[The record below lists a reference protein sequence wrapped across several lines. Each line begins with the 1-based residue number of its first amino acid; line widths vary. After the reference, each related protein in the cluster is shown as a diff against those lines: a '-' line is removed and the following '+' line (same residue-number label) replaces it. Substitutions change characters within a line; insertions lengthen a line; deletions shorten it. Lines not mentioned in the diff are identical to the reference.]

1 MTMKIERRSL
11 SLRWLK
17 NDLRNEALK
26 EKDEELEKKL
36 WRWYYRAKDAEYE
49 VDILV
54 LGSDV
59 RDMLKDAVAREL
71 FDEELVNLILELIRK
86 KAKEAA
92 ESPESPP
99 LPKEKKRKSKKK
111 APPEESQSEDDDLPK
126 QKGLWD

>member
-1 MTMKIERRSL
+1 MKIERRSF

-17 NDLRNEALK
+17 NELRNEALK

-59 RDMLKDAVAREL
+59 RDMLKDAVARGV
-71 FDEELVNLILELIRK
+71 FDEELLRLILELVRK
-86 KAKEAA
+86 
-92 ESPESPP
+92 
-99 LPKEKKRKSKKK
+99 
-111 APPEESQSEDDDLPK
+111 
-126 QKGLWD
+126 

>member
-1 MTMKIERRSL
+1 MKIERRSM

-17 NDLRNEALK
+17 NDIYNEAVK
-26 EKDEELEKKL
+26 EKDEKLEKKL

-71 FDEELVNLILELIRK
+71 LDEELVTLLLELIRK
-86 KAKEAA
+86 KEKEKA
-92 ESPESPP
+92 ESPPP
-99 LPKEKKRKSKKK
+99 PKEKKRKSGKQPPPSEAVEEDT
-111 APPEESQSEDDDLPK
+111 APRQL
-126 QKGLWD
+126 GLWD

>member
-1 MTMKIERRSL
+1 MKIERFSK

-17 NDLRNEALK
+17 NELQKEAIK

-59 RDMLKDAVAREL
+59 RDMLKDAVARGL
-71 FDEELVNLILELIRK
+71 FNEELVNLILELIRK
-86 KAKEAA
+86 KAQEAA
-92 ESPESPP
+92 ESPPP
-99 LPKEKKRKSKKK
+99 PKEKQPKFRKKP
-111 APPEESQSEDDDLPK
+111 PPEDENLPK
-126 QKGLWD
+126 QMTLFD

>member
-1 MTMKIERRSL
+1 MKTERRSM
-11 SLRWLK
+11 SLHWLK
-17 NDLRNEALK
+17 NELRNEAIK

-71 FDEELVNLILELIRK
+71 IDEELVNLILELVRK
-86 KAKEAA
+86 KAEAA
-92 ESPESPP
+92 TESPP
-99 LPKEKKRKSKKK
+99 PPKEKQPKSKKK
-111 APPEESQSEDDDLPK
+111 PPEAENLPK
-126 QKGLWD
+126 QMTLWNE

>member
-1 MTMKIERRSL
+1 MKIERRSM

-59 RDMLKDAVAREL
+59 RDMLKDAVARGV
-71 FDEELVNLILELIRK
+71 FDEELLRLILELVRK
-86 KAKEAA
+86 KEEEPEA
-92 ESPESPP
+92 PP
-99 LPKEKKRKSKKK
+99 PKEKKRKSKKK
-111 APPEESQSEDDDLPK
+111 PPPEDEDLPK
-126 QKGLWD
+126 QKTLWD

>member
-1 MTMKIERRSL
+1 MKIERFSK

-17 NDLRNEALK
+17 NDIQKEAIK

-36 WRWYYRAKDAEYE
+36 WRWYYRAKDSEYE

-71 FDEELVNLILELIRK
+71 IDAELLRLILELFRK
-86 KAKEAA
+86 QEADKAE
-92 ESPESPP
+92 EPP
-99 LPKEKKRKSKKK
+99 PPKETKPKSHKQ
-111 APPEESQSEDDDLPK
+111 PPPRPDDDTQPRQL
-126 QKGLWD
+126 GLWD

>member
-1 MTMKIERRSL
+1 MKIERRSL

-17 NDLRNEALK
+17 NELRNEAIK

-59 RDMLKDAVAREL
+59 RKMLKDAVAREL
-71 FDEELVNLILELIRK
+71 IDEELANLILELVRK
-86 KAKEAA
+86 KAQERA
-92 ESPESPP
+92 ETPP
-99 LPKEKKRKSKKK
+99 PPKEKKPKSRKQ
-111 APPEESQSEDDDLPK
+111 PPPRDELQPRQLE
-126 QKGLWD
+126 LWDD

>member
-1 MTMKIERRSL
+1 MKIERRSM

-71 FDEELVNLILELIRK
+71 IDEELVNLLLELIRK
-86 KAKEAA
+86 KAAEAA
-92 ESPESPP
+92 ESPPP
-99 LPKEKKRKSKKK
+99 PKEKKRKSKKK
-111 APPEESQSEDDDLPK
+111 PPEEAQSEDDKLPK

>member
-1 MTMKIERRSL
+1 MKIERRSM

-17 NDLRNEALK
+17 NDIYNEAIK
-26 EKDEELEKKL
+26 EKDEKLEKKL

-71 FDEELVNLILELIRK
+71 LDEELVNLILELVRK
-86 KAKEAA
+86 KAKEDA
-92 ESPESPP
+92 ESPPP
-99 LPKEKKRKSKKK
+99 PKDKKRKSHKKPPPQADDHEDET
-111 APPEESQSEDDDLPK
+111 APRQL
-126 QKGLWD
+126 GLWD

>member
-1 MTMKIERRSL
+1 MKIERRSM

-17 NDLRNEALK
+17 NDIYNEAIK
-26 EKDEELEKKL
+26 EKDEKLEKKL

-59 RDMLKDAVAREL
+59 RDMLKDAVARGL

-86 KAKEAA
+86 KAAEAA
-92 ESPESPP
+92 ETPP
-99 LPKEKKRKSKKK
+99 PPKEKKRKSRKKP
-111 APPEESQSEDDDLPK
+111 PPEDALEDDIAPRQL
-126 QKGLWD
+126 GLWDE

>member
-1 MTMKIERRSL
+1 MKIERRSM

-17 NDLRNEALK
+17 NDIYNEALK
-26 EKDEELEKKL
+26 EKDEKLEKKL

-71 FDEELVNLILELIRK
+71 IDEDLANLILELVRK
-86 KAKEAA
+86 KAQERA
-92 ESPESPP
+92 ETPP
-99 LPKEKKRKSKKK
+99 PPKEKKRKSHKKPP
-111 APPEESQSEDDDLPK
+111 PPEDENLPK
-126 QKGLWD
+126 QLTLFD

>member
-1 MTMKIERRSL
+1 MKIERFSK

-17 NDLRNEALK
+17 NDIQKEAIK

-59 RDMLKDAVAREL
+59 RDMLKDAVARGVFDAEL
-71 FDEELVNLILELIRK
+71 LRLILELVR
-86 KAKEAA
+86 AKEAEQDEA
-92 ESPESPP
+92 PP
-99 LPKEKKRKSKKK
+99 LPTESKRKSRKK
-111 APPEESQSEDDDLPK
+111 PPPHDDNLPK
-126 QKGLWD
+126 QMSLWD